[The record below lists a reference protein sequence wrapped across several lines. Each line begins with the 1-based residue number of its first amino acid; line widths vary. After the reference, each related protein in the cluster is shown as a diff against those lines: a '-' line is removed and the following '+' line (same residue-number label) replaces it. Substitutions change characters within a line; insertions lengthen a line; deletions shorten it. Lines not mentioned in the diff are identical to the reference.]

1 MTSETVVEGQQPQ
14 AGNEQHG
21 GDASAEKPAADTQGD
36 SQAADGKASG
46 TPSSPS
52 KKAPKPEVHKV
63 DYEPEVVYLY
73 QFSRCPTLP
82 SASPFC
88 LKVETFL
95 RLAEI
100 KYENVDHKMK
110 YKSKKGQLPFVE
122 LNGREIADSDII
134 VKELSQHFNKDL
146 DANLTAEQKTVSHAM
161 ESMLNNHTSW
171 VVRWWRYNNP
181 TEFLKASQM
190 DMKKTLNSRL
200 PNSLLNVLFRIGFK
214 SNVKMVVGHGI
225 GHHTTEEIY
234 DFGKSDLKAL
244 SELLGTKDYFFGT
257 EPHLLDITAFA
268 HLCQFIYIPFG
279 GMKEW
284 METETPNLIALVD
297 RIKNRAFPDWDEMC
311 KTLDL
316 NTHLPK
322 PPEPE
327 KEPEDKDKPAGEG
340 EEANNKTE
348 GAADSAEAKKEEE
361 AKKAEEEA
369 KKEEKRRKEEEKKR
383 EKEEKKRQKE
393 EQKKKEKEEKER
405 KKKEEKERKE
415 REKKEREEKE
425 KAEKEA
431 AEKKKQE
438 EEAAAK
444 QAEGAAASETKPA
457 ESSEAPKTESQ
468 GGGGDAPATEESK

>member
-21 GDASAEKPAADTQGD
+21 GDASAEKPAATDTQQGD
-36 SQAADGKASG
+36 SQAADGKATG
-46 TPSSPS
+46 PSSPS

-146 DANLTAEQKTVSHAM
+146 DANLSAEQKTVSHAM

-181 TEFLKASQM
+181 AEFLKASQM
-190 DMKKTLNSRL
+190 DMKRTLNSRL

-268 HLCQFIYIPFG
+268 HLCQFLYIPFG

-284 METETPNLIALVD
+284 METETPNLVALVD

-348 GAADSAEAKKEEE
+348 GAGDADAKKEEE

-369 KKEEKRRKEEEKKR
+369 KKEEKRRKEEEKKK

-415 REKKEREEKE
+415 REKKEKEEKE

-444 QAEGAAASETKPA
+444 AAEGAAAETKPA

-468 GGGGDAPATEESK
+468 GGGDAPADDSK